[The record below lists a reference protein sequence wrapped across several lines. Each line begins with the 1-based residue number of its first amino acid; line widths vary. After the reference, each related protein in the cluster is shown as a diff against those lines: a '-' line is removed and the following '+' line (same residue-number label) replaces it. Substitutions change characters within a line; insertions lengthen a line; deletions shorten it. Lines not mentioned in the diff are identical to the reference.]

1 MKYLYTILAI
11 IGAATVLTL
20 FFLLPEKRTPQKD
33 IAISINGHDIG
44 KDTLAAEGRKSGYH
58 DDQQAE
64 IFDTLITREVLIQEA
79 ERQAIHKE
87 ESFRLSLKSYY
98 ENSLVKTLLDRQ
110 NSTLQVS
117 VSEADIDNYIDFL
130 EKRVTFTRLEAIPQS
145 ATEAAAA
152 KGLTN
157 TALFTDL
164 ATPIRLLLSSL
175 KPTQYAIKFDTG
187 TDTYALRLDNVEPS
201 PEGSAKTVDRQRV
214 QQMLEEYRKE
224 QQMNRWLLELRQK
237 ATITIHKEQN

>member
-11 IGAATVLTL
+11 ICAASVLSF
-20 FFLLPEKRTPQKD
+20 FFLLPEKRTAQKD

-44 KDTLAAEGRKSGYH
+44 RETLAEEGRKSGYH
-58 DDQQAE
+58 DHQQAE

-79 ERQAIHKE
+79 ERQEIHKE

-117 VSEADIDNYIDFL
+117 VSDADIDSYIDFL
-130 EKRVTFTRLEAIPQS
+130 GKRVTFTRLEAIPKS
-145 ATEAAAA
+145 AAEAASA

-164 ATPIRLLLSSL
+164 ATPVRLLLSSL
-175 KPTQYAIKFDTG
+175 KPTQYAVKFDTG
-187 TDTYALRLDNVEPS
+187 TDTYALRLDSIEPS
-201 PEGSAKTVDRQRV
+201 PDHAAKTIDRQRV
-214 QQMLEEYRKE
+214 RQMLEEYRKE
-224 QQMNRWLLELRQK
+224 QLMNRWLLELRQR